1 MLQYRLLGLHSIEKR
16 TSSSIFLFSH
26 QSYILHG
33 YLWTYEGKIIVVNKT
48 HPPPTKKRKQTKQK
62 QKQNRKTKE
71 KENTSPK
78 KCPSLVH

>member
-1 MLQYRLLGLHSIEKR
+1 MVIYGHMKAKSLLSTKNI
-16 TSSSIFLFSH
+16 
-26 QSYILHG
+26 
-33 YLWTYEGKIIVVNKT
+33 
-48 HPPPTKKRKQTKQK
+48 PPTKKRKRTKQK

>member
-1 MLQYRLLGLHSIEKR
+1 MVIYGHMKAKSLLSTKNI
-16 TSSSIFLFSH
+16 
-26 QSYILHG
+26 
-33 YLWTYEGKIIVVNKT
+33 
-48 HPPPTKKRKQTKQK
+48 PPPTKKRKQTKQK